1 MSDKRDKAITRISRL
16 LWIAS
21 SAGTASTPTLPTRTA
36 RPAVGTPVVNG
47 AVCGPD
53 PSRRGATDRKP
64 VTEAAAAGKN
74 VPPAADIRSAETRP
88 SEPGVAMDS

>member
-1 MSDKRDKAITRISRL
+1 MSDKRDKAIARISRL

-21 SAGTASTPTLPTRTA
+21 SAVLHQRRRYRAGTA

-47 AVCGPD
+47 AVCVPD

-88 SEPGVAMDS
+88 SEAGVAMDS